1 MDIMDIIHV
10 LFSCVWLLRRLCPS
24 CTVET
29 LHPVVCIFCFTVII
43 IISKKTKPTIFYLFE
58 VSRRAS
64 ELLADFD
71 LRTSRCSNFWNQW
84 KIEVAG
90 KQESTKLGLCF
101 RGEVR
106 WGQLWMNFEVITKTN
121 WEQVTEQQ
129 LLGNTGPS
137 KTLDVFLSF
146 LGQSQVLL
154 FLNWAY
160 FVILLGNYIQPLFS
174 SKLNLIISG
183 SPWFPGICWW
193 SWHIDRPNWQPYFCY
208 SLYGR
213 QGLLNTNNEY
223 FLLLVSPGSGWMVFW
238 DLSWYYIYNPGQQ
251 LLELLTLKWS
261 NTLVWKFPW
270 ATSLESI

>member
-1 MDIMDIIHV
+1 MSTISMYYYQVFDFSGVYVHRAQSRHCTQWYV
-10 LFSCVWLLRRLCPS
+10 YFVSPSSSLFQRRQSQQYFIYLRWAGEQANCWQ
-24 CTVET
+24 T
-29 LHPVVCIFCFTVII
+29 LTWELRGAP
-43 IISKKTKPTIFYLFE
+43 ISRIGEKSELQA
-58 VSRRAS
+58 SRRAQNWGCTS
-64 ELLADFD
+64 EERSGGDNFGWTLRWLKKRIGSRWQNSSCLGTLVRVKLLTCFFPFLA
-71 LRTSRCSNFWNQW
+71 SRRYFSFW
-84 KIEVAG
+84 IELIVW
-90 KQESTKLGLCF
+90 F
-101 RGEVR
+101 
-106 WGQLWMNFEVITKTN
+106 F
-121 WEQVTEQQ
+121 
-129 LLGNTGPS
+129 
-137 KTLDVFLSF
+137 
-146 LGQSQVLL
+146 
-154 FLNWAY
+154 
-160 FVILLGNYIQPLFS
+160 LGNYIQPIFS
-174 SKLNLIISG
+174 SKLNLIVSG